1 MRASVTVVLAALFAS
16 TTALAQVP
24 AQPVATLYAQPEG
37 IAITEGGDI
46 YVSLAFVGDIV
57 QLRKDGSTR
66 LITTLNVGNGFLVG
80 LAVDARGV
88 LYAALASFDENAGV
102 WRIDPRTGEA
112 RLFAALPFDSLKG
125 VFNAL
130 ALDRQGNIYVT
141 DSTGGLVYRVDCK
154 GKAEVWSD
162 SSLLRGRSDPDPF
175 NVFGANGIVV
185 LRGRVY
191 VAITDANVVVEIPIR
206 PDGSAGPAR
215 DWVQDDS
222 LAGADGLAADRLG
235 NLYVVSNW
243 LNTIVRVSPDRR
255 LKTVVAGGLDAP
267 ASVAFGRGRD
277 WRDLYITNLSWETG
291 INHIARARL
300 DIPGLP

>member
-1 MRASVTVVLAALFAS
+1 MRSLATAVLAVSFAS
-16 TTALAQVP
+16 TAALAQVP
-24 AQPVATLYAQPEG
+24 ARPVATLYAQPEG
-37 IAITEGGDI
+37 IAITENGDI

-57 QLRKDGSTR
+57 ELRKDGSTR

-80 LAVDARGV
+80 LALDGRGII
-88 LYAALASFDENAGV
+88 YAALASFDENAGV
-102 WRIDPRTGEA
+102 WRVDPRTGTA
-112 RLFAALPFDSLKG
+112 KLFAPLPFDSLKG

-130 ALDRQGNIYVT
+130 AFDRHGNLYVT

-154 GKAEVWSD
+154 GRAEVWSD
-162 SSLLRGRSDPDPF
+162 STLLRGRSDPDPA

-185 LRGRVY
+185 LRGKVY

-222 LAGADGLAADRLG
+222 LAGADGLAADVLG

-243 LNTIVRVSPDRR
+243 LNTVVRVSPDRR

-267 ASVAFGRGRD
+267 ASIAFGRGRE
-277 WRDLYITNLSWETG
+277 WRYLYITNFSWETG
-291 INHIARARL
+291 IDHIARAKL
-300 DIPGLP
+300 NTPGLP